1 MGCMYGELI
10 RRARTSRRMG
20 QRELAAVSGIAQP
33 NISAIERDRRVP
45 SAETLRRLL
54 AACGYTLV
62 AEGSTTTLVVP
73 GPDDTT
79 VRPAAAEPA
88 TITGDTPIA
97 ERVRAMNA
105 VLDASEAIVRAR
117 R

>member
-1 MGCMYGELI
+1 M
-10 RRARTSRRMG
+10 R

-45 SAETLRRLL
+45 SAETLHRLL

-62 AEGSTTTLVVP
+62 AEGCSTTLVVP
-73 GPDDTT
+73 GRDDTT
-79 VRPAAAEPA
+79 VQPAAEEPA